1 MYALLYAYII
11 CYFIAHVKRFMEG
24 IQRLRMKDEGEQTM
38 RSVFV
43 FIIYSLDEEKMAKAR
58 LILELTS
65 NHPNKPLDRDE
76 LEFWNEMVTTTLKP
90 IPDHLTQASQLR
102 SDLKYLRNYTL
113 IAMFLI
119 NLMWLILISIFTFS
133 ELTDLGLS
141 ANFLGLLFLAVYGI
155 LISIQFLGMI
165 VHRVV
170 TLSHYIARL
179 NQALPVDHI
188 EIDPYASLAR
198 TRV

>member
-1 MYALLYAYII
+1 
-11 CYFIAHVKRFMEG
+11 
-24 IQRLRMKDEGEQTM
+24 
-38 RSVFV
+38 
-43 FIIYSLDEEKMAKAR
+43 MAKAR
-58 LILELTS
+58 QILELT
-65 NHPNKPLDRDE
+65 NDHPNKPLDQDE
-76 LEFWNEMVTTTLKP
+76 LEFWDEMVTTTLRP

-102 SDLKYLRNYTL
+102 SDLKDLRNYTL

-119 NLMWLILISIFTFS
+119 NLMWLILLSIFTFS

-179 NQALPVDHI
+179 NQALPVDQTATQSNF
-188 EIDPYASLAR
+188 Y
-198 TRV
+198 TRSTV